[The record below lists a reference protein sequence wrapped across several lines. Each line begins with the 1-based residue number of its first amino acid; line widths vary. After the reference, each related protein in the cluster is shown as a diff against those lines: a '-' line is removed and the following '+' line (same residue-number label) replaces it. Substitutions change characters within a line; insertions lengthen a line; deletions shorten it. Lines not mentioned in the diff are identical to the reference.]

1 MPVYLIRSGSD
12 GLVKI
17 GFSETVHKRLTKMQV
32 GSPDKLTVLRI
43 LDGGK
48 ELEAALH
55 ARFKSYRVRG
65 EWFTFSEDMLGD
77 LGAAGLR
84 QSTNTR
90 GGPCSLERRAA
101 GAAARAAL
109 NADPVWKEARAKKL
123 RDAAARNKFQRVYDV
138 VKRVGGWQKFADLVQ
153 HPVVEVM
160 TWKTIPV
167 RYLETVATAANVPV
181 MKLSE
186 IAERDAA

>member
-55 ARFKSYRVRG
+55 ARFKAARVRG

-90 GGPCSLERRAA
+90 GGPWSLERRAA

-160 TWKTIPV
+160 TWKTIPI

>member
-17 GFSETVHKRLTKMQV
+17 GFSKTVHKRLTKMQV

-90 GGPCSLERRAA
+90 GGPWSLERRAA

-186 IAERDAA
+186 ITDRAAA